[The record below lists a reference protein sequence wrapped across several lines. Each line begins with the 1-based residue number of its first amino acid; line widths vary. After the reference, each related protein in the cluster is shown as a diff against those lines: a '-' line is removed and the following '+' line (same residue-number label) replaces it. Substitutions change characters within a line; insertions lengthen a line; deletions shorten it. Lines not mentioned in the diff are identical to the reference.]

1 MTFRMKCFFHG
12 AKKADI
18 FFTDHQLPFLTLL
31 VPGDSRDTGLWGCT
45 IHFAENT
52 GRRRPPALYVH
63 NSLIPPFLLCGT
75 FGGTCNARAGRRKWL
90 SAHHANFTVIPKL
103 GPAGVCV
110 LLMLKRIFPLLLTDG
125 FRHNCFSTFRA
136 IPLQTTC
143 NNVLFATSLTNINAA
158 EFASRA
164 VFSAFSGLLLL
175 DIDAASR
182 AIFAA
187 RVPNK
192 RVAAYSACFLYQNIP
207 TGFFCAFRTIPAIRL
222 VGEIYFATFFADVLS
237 HSLHPKQRFRL
248 RRHFVTGISRAIF
261 HGADICLGN
270 TQRIRKLSL

>member
-63 NSLIPPFLLCGT
+63 NSLIPTFLLCGT
-75 FGGTCNARAGRRKWL
+75 FGGTCNARAERRKWL

-125 FRHNCFSTFRA
+125 FRHNCFST
-136 IPLQTTC
+136 
-143 NNVLFATSLTNINAA
+143 
-158 EFASRA
+158 
-164 VFSAFSGLLLL
+164 
-175 DIDAASR
+175 
-182 AIFAA
+182 
-187 RVPNK
+187 
-192 RVAAYSACFLYQNIP
+192 
-207 TGFFCAFRTIPAIRL
+207 FRTIPAIRL